1 MACFSCLHDY
11 IMNVLVATVWHCY
24 LTMSLFEKVL
34 WDVLTALLHK
44 LLALSELFVASL
56 FLLFKKILQSR
67 LTQFSTRIHWANTKN
82 LASVSDSA
90 FFLSCQFF
98 MRFSA
103 AKQSSQSSLFLFV
116 CLSCCLSPGQ
126 AEHYSLVLPVFWSW
140 QSFCPLQFS

>member
-1 MACFSCLHDY
+1 MACFSCLRDY
-11 IMNVLVATVWHCY
+11 ILNVLVATVWHCY

-90 FFLSCQFF
+90 FLFPVNSSWDFQQLNSPHKALFSCLCA
-98 MRFSA
+98 SLVVWA
-103 AKQSSQSSLFLFV
+103 LAKQNTILQSCLFSDV
-116 CLSCCLSPGQ
+116 D
-126 AEHYSLVLPVFWSW
+126 
-140 QSFCPLQFS
+140 SFCPLQFS